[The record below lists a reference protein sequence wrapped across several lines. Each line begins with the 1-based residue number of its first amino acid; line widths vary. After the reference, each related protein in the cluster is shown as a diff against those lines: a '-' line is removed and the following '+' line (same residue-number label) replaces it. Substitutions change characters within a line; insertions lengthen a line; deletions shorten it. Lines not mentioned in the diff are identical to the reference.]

1 MKKERRANKAAIFVI
16 NCLLVVVDYNAKLAL
31 NESENMYS
39 QVDTEGFQYNL
50 LHEII
55 DHQRDESAVSKE
67 DMYIVTNRGAKRL
80 RQTTVGWKLLVVWR
94 DGSDQWIPLK
104 DLKESNP
111 LDVADYAKANR
122 IDDESHIALSSI
134 MPCLLMQW
142 TIISFHLFSCEKL
155 EFLSPM
161 FLRFTVSIPA

>member
-1 MKKERRANKAAIFVI
+1 
-16 NCLLVVVDYNAKLAL
+16 
-31 NESENMYS
+31 MYS

-67 DMYIVTNRGAKRL
+67 DMYIVTNRGGKRL

-94 DGSDQWIPLK
+94 DGSDQWIYLK

-111 LDVADYAKANR
+111 LEVADYAKANR
-122 IDDESHIALSSI
+122 IDDEAAFKWQGL
-134 MPCLLMQW
+134 P
-142 TIISFHLFSCEKL
+142 K
-155 EFLSPM
+155 FL
-161 FLRFTVSIPA
+161 TVVYVAPRI